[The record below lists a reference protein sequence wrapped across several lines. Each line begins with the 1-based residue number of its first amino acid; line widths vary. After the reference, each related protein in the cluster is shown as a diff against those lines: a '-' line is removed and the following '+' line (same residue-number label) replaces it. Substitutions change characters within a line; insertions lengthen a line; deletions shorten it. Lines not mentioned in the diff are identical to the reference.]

1 MWEMTRWSASSPLY
15 SALDSAFQ
23 QVQQELGRLLWP
35 ATLRCSVDLGLSMS
49 ADASHEP
56 AEGDDFLVLDD
67 VLQVLDSSVQGHLL
81 DGLSRLAS
89 VLEVN
94 TKVGSFG
101 LGRFGRV
108 LGLLS
113 VTTHIALVGVNRKK
127 KPH

>member
-35 ATLRCSVDLGLSMS
+35 ATLGCSVDLGLSMS

-81 DGLSRLAS
+81 DGL
-89 VLEVN
+89 
-94 TKVGSFG
+94 
-101 LGRFGRV
+101 GRFGRV

-127 KPH
+127 PHVLCV